1 MAKTKKEIKVK
12 EPVRIREKVL
22 DGGTISL
29 YLDMYHKGNR
39 KKEGLK
45 LYIIPETT
53 PAAKLQNKNTR
64 KLAEQI
70 KAQRILDIQ
79 KDGLVDWEKLKKSR
93 TTLLSWLED
102 FVTCDEKLSPSS
114 VRPKRNAKD
123 RVKEYLASIGKPDLL
138 LSEVDKEFS
147 RGFVAFLRTCKI
159 YKGKKTMSDTTARL
173 LMYRII
179 EAMNKAVVEG
189 LIPSNP
195 FKALDSKEKPKIRT
209 ARREFLTV
217 EELKVL
223 IKTPCRYDIVKKAFL
238 FSCFTGLRYSD
249 MKSLRWSEIHTTA
262 DGKARYI
269 EHRQVKTKKTV
280 TIPLSDEALRWMP
293 EQQEGIDQVF
303 YELKISP
310 GTVEDVLKEWMKDCK
325 IDKHITYHCSRHT
338 AATTLLTL
346 GANLYVVSKLLGH
359 SSIQMT
365 EVYAKIVD
373 QKKVE
378 TMNLVNNLFTKPSA
392 KTEEKTEAQTANSI

>member
-1 MAKTKKEIKVK
+1 MKEMAKRKKEIKVK

-22 DGGTISL
+22 GDGTISL

-64 KLAEQI
+64 RLAEQI

-79 KDGLVDWEKLKKSR
+79 KDGLVDWEKLKKFR
-93 TTLLSWLED
+93 TTLVSWLED
-102 FVTCDEKLSPSS
+102 FVTCEAQLSPSGVVS
-114 VRPKRNAKD
+114 KRNAKV
-123 RVKEYLASIGKPDLL
+123 RVEEYLASIGKPDLR
-138 LSEVDKEFS
+138 LSEVDREFC
-147 RGFVAFLRTCKI
+147 RGFVAFLRTCKSHR
-159 YKGKKTMSDTTARL
+159 GKETISETTARL
-173 LMYRII
+173 LMYRIAA
-179 EAMNKAVVEG
+179 AMDKAVVEG
-189 LIPSNP
+189 LIPNNP
-195 FKALDSKEKPKIRT
+195 FRVLEAKEKPKIR
-209 ARREFLTV
+209 ASRREFLTV

-223 IKTPCRYDIVKKAFL
+223 INTPCRCDIVKRAFL

-249 MKSLRWSEIHTTA
+249 MKSLLWSEIHTTA
-262 DGKARYI
+262 DGKTLYI

-293 EQQEGIDQVF
+293 KQVDGIDQVF
-303 YELKISP
+303 HELKIST

-346 GANLYVVSKLLGH
+346 GANLYVVSKLMGH
-359 SSIQMT
+359 SCIQMT

-378 TMNLVNNLFTKPSA
+378 TINLVNNLFTNPAASP
-392 KTEEKTEAQTANSI
+392 ESQTANAF

>member
-1 MAKTKKEIKVK
+1 MAKRKKEIKVK

-22 DGGTISL
+22 GDGTISL

-64 KLAEQI
+64 KLAEQV

-93 TTLLSWLED
+93 TTLVSWLED
-102 FVTCDEKLSPSS
+102 FVTCEEQLSPSGVIS
-114 VRPKRNAKD
+114 KRNAKV
-123 RVKEYLASIGKPDLL
+123 RVEEYLASIGKPDLL
-138 LSEVDKEFS
+138 LSDVDREFC
-147 RGFVAFLRTCKI
+147 RGFVAFLRTCKSHRG
-159 YKGKKTMSDTTARL
+159 KGTISDTTARL
-173 LMYRII
+173 LMSRVAA
-179 EAMNKAVVEG
+179 AMNKAVVEG

-195 FKALDSKEKPKIRT
+195 FRALEAKEKPKF
-209 ARREFLTV
+209 AASRREFLTV

-223 IKTPCRYDIVKKAFL
+223 INTPCRCDIVKRAFL

-249 MKSLRWSEIHTTA
+249 MKSLLWSEVHTAA
-262 DGKARYI
+262 DGKTQYV

-280 TIPLSDEALRWMP
+280 TIPLSEEALRWMP
-293 EQQEGIDQVF
+293 PQEEGKDKVF
-303 YELKISP
+303 HGLKVSTS
-310 GTVEDVLKEWMKDCK
+310 TVEAVLKEWMKDCK

-346 GANLYVVSKLLGH
+346 GANLYVVSKLMGH

-378 TMNLVNNLFTKPSA
+378 TMNLVNNLFNNPAANPEVKTA
-392 KTEEKTEAQTANSI
+392 KAI

>member
-1 MAKTKKEIKVK
+1 MAKRKKEIKVK

-79 KDGLVDWEKLKKSR
+79 KDGLVDWEKLKRSR

-102 FVTCDEKLSPSS
+102 FVTCDEKLSPSG

-138 LSEVDKEFS
+138 LSEVDKEFC
-147 RGFVAFLRTCKI
+147 RGFVSFLRTCKI

-217 EELKVL
+217 EELKIL

-378 TMNLVNNLFTKPSA
+378 TMNLVNNLFNNPA
-392 KTEEKTEAQTANSI
+392 ANSKPQNANAI

>member
-1 MAKTKKEIKVK
+1 MKEMAKRKKEIKVK

-22 DGGTISL
+22 GDGTISL

-64 KLAEQI
+64 RLAEQI

-79 KDGLVDWEKLKKSR
+79 KDGLVDWEKLKKFR
-93 TTLLSWLED
+93 TTLVSWLED
-102 FVTCDEKLSPSS
+102 FVTCEAQLSPSGVVS
-114 VRPKRNAKD
+114 KRNAKV
-123 RVKEYLASIGKPDLL
+123 RVEEYLASIGKPDLR
-138 LSEVDKEFS
+138 LSEVDREFC
-147 RGFVAFLRTCKI
+147 RGFVAFLRTCKSHR
-159 YKGKKTMSDTTARL
+159 GKETISETTARL
-173 LMYRII
+173 LMYRIAA
-179 EAMNKAVVEG
+179 AMDKAVVEG
-189 LIPSNP
+189 LIPNNP
-195 FKALDSKEKPKIRT
+195 FRVLEAKEKPKIR
-209 ARREFLTV
+209 ASRREFLTV

-223 IKTPCRYDIVKKAFL
+223 INTPCRCDIVKRAFL

-249 MKSLRWSEIHTTA
+249 MKSLLWSEIHTTA
-262 DGKARYI
+262 DGKTLYI

-293 EQQEGIDQVF
+293 KQVDGIDQVF
-303 YELKISP
+303 HELKIST

-346 GANLYVVSKLLGH
+346 GANLYVVSKLMGH
-359 SSIQMT
+359 SCIQMT

-378 TMNLVNNLFTKPSA
+378 TMNLVNNLFTNPAASP
-392 KTEEKTEAQTANSI
+392 ESQTANAF

>member
-1 MAKTKKEIKVK
+1 MAKRKKEIKVK

-79 KDGLVDWEKLKKSR
+79 KDGLVDWEKLKRSR

-102 FVTCDEKLSPSS
+102 FVTCDEKLSPSG

-138 LSEVDKEFS
+138 LSEVDKEFC
-147 RGFVAFLRTCKI
+147 RGFVSFLRTCKI

-217 EELKVL
+217 EELKIL
-223 IKTPCRYDIVKKAFL
+223 IETPCRYDIVKKAFL

-378 TMNLVNNLFTKPSA
+378 TMNLVNNLFNNPA
-392 KTEEKTEAQTANSI
+392 ANSKPQNANAI

>member
-1 MAKTKKEIKVK
+1 MAKKKKEIKVK

-22 DGGTISL
+22 EDGTISL

-64 KLAEQI
+64 RLAEQI

-79 KDGLVDWEKLKKSR
+79 KDGLVDWDKLKKSR
-93 TTLLSWLED
+93 ITLVSWLED
-102 FVTCDEKLSPSS
+102 FVTCEAQLSPSGVIS
-114 VRPKRNAKD
+114 KRNAKV
-123 RVKEYLASIGKPDLL
+123 RVEEYLASIGKPDKR
-138 LSEVDKEFS
+138 LSDVDKEFC
-147 RGFVAFLRTCKI
+147 RGFVAFLRTCKSHR
-159 YKGKKTMSDTTARL
+159 GKETISDTTARL
-173 LMYRII
+173 LMSRVAA
-179 EAMNKAVVEG
+179 AMNKAVVEG

-195 FKALDSKEKPKIRT
+195 FKALESKEKPKIT
-209 ARREFLTV
+209 ASRREFLTV
-217 EELKVL
+217 GELKVL
-223 IKTPCRYDIVKKAFL
+223 INTPCRCDMVKKAFL

-249 MKSLRWSEIHTTA
+249 MRSLLWSEVHTAA
-262 DGKARYI
+262 DGKTRYI

-280 TIPLSDEALRWMP
+280 TIPLSEESLRWMP
-293 EQQEGIDQVF
+293 KQVDGIDRVF
-303 YELKISP
+303 HELKVSTS
-310 GTVEDVLKEWMKDCK
+310 TVEVILKEWMKDCK

-346 GANLYVVSKLLGH
+346 GANLYVVSKLMGH

-378 TMNLVNNLFTKPSA
+378 TMNLVNNLFTNPAASP
-392 KTEEKTEAQTANSI
+392 ESQTANAF

>member
-1 MAKTKKEIKVK
+1 MAKRKKEIKVK

-22 DGGTISL
+22 GGGTISL

-64 KLAEQI
+64 RLAEQI

-93 TTLLSWLED
+93 TKLVSWLED
-102 FVTCDEKLSPSS
+102 FVTCEAQLSPSGVVS
-114 VRPKRNAKD
+114 KRNAKV
-123 RVKEYLASIGKPDLL
+123 RVEEYLASIGKPDLR
-138 LSEVDKEFS
+138 LSEVDREFC
-147 RGFVAFLRTCKI
+147 RGFVTFLRTCKSHR
-159 YKGKKTMSDTTARL
+159 GKETISETTARL
-173 LMYRII
+173 LMYRIAA
-179 EAMNKAVVEG
+179 AMDKAVVEG
-189 LIPSNP
+189 LIPNNP
-195 FKALDSKEKPKIRT
+195 FRALEAKEKPKIR
-209 ARREFLTV
+209 ASRREFLTV

-223 IKTPCRYDIVKKAFL
+223 IKTPCRCDIVKRAFL

-249 MKSLRWSEIHTTA
+249 MKSLLWSEVHTAA
-262 DGKARYI
+262 DGKTLYI

-293 EQQEGIDQVF
+293 KQVDGIDQVF
-303 YELKISP
+303 HELKIST
-310 GTVEDVLKEWMKDCK
+310 GTVEDVLKDWIKECK

-346 GANLYVVSKLLGH
+346 GANLYVVSKLMGH

-378 TMNLVNNLFTKPSA
+378 TMNLVNNLFAQPA
-392 KTEEKTEAQTANSI
+392 IQTANAL

>member
-22 DGGTISL
+22 GDGTVSL
-29 YLDMYHKGNR
+29 YLDMYYRGNR

-45 LYIIPETT
+45 LYIIPGNT
-53 PAAKLQNKNTR
+53 PEIKQQNSNAR

-79 KDGLVDWEKLKKSR
+79 KDGLVNWEKLKKSR
-93 TTLLSWLED
+93 RTLTSWLDE
-102 FVTCDEKLSPSS
+102 FVTCEGHLSATS
-114 VRPKRNAKD
+114 VRSKRNAKA
-123 RVKEYLASIGKPDLL
+123 RVDEYLESIGKPDLL
-138 LSEVDKEFS
+138 LANVDREFC
-147 RGFVAFLRTCKI
+147 RGFIAFLKKCTFN
-159 YKGKKTMSDTTARL
+159 KGTKTLSNTTARL
-173 LMYRII
+173 MVNRITA
-179 EAMNKAVVEG
+179 AMNKAVVEG

-195 FKALDSKEKPKIRT
+195 FKTLEAKEKPKKDC
-209 ARREFLTV
+209 AMREFLTI

-249 MKSLRWSEIHTTA
+249 MKSLLWSEIHTAA
-262 DGKARYI
+262 DGKTLYI
-269 EHRQVKTKKTV
+269 EHNQVKTKNPV

-293 EQQEGIDQVF
+293 ERKEGIDLIF
-303 YELKISP
+303 HELKITST
-310 GTVEDVLKEWMKDCK
+310 TVEIVLQNWMKDCQ

-359 SSIQMT
+359 SSIKMT

-378 TMNLVNNLFTKPSA
+378 TMNLVNNLFDGPAFK
-392 KTEEKTEAQTANSI
+392 TANAI

>member
-1 MAKTKKEIKVK
+1 MAKKKKEIKVK

-22 DGGTISL
+22 GDGTISL

-64 KLAEQI
+64 RLAEQI

-93 TTLLSWLED
+93 ITLVSWLED
-102 FVTCDEKLSPSS
+102 FVTCEAQLSPSGVIS
-114 VRPKRNAKD
+114 KRNAKV
-123 RVKEYLASIGKPDLL
+123 RVEEYLASIGKPDLRL
-138 LSEVDKEFS
+138 ADVDREFC
-147 RGFVAFLRTCKI
+147 RGFVAFLRTCKSHR
-159 YKGKKTMSDTTARL
+159 GKETISDTTARL
-173 LMYRII
+173 LMYRIAA
-179 EAMNKAVVEG
+179 AMDKAVIEG
-189 LIPSNP
+189 LIPNNP
-195 FKALDSKEKPKIRT
+195 FRALEAKEKPKIKN

-217 EELKVL
+217 EELKTL
-223 IKTPCRYDIVKKAFL
+223 ISTPCRYDIVKKAFL

-249 MKSLRWSEIHTTA
+249 MKSLLWSEVHTAA
-262 DGKARYI
+262 DGKTLYI

-293 EQQEGIDQVF
+293 KQQEGVDQVF
-303 YELKISP
+303 HELKIST

-346 GANLYVVSKLLGH
+346 GANLYVVSKLMGH

-378 TMNLVNNLFTKPSA
+378 TMNLVNNLFTKPAS
-392 KTEEKTEAQTANSI
+392 KTANAI

>member
-1 MAKTKKEIKVK
+1 MAKRKKEIKVK

-22 DGGTISL
+22 GDGTISL

-53 PAAKLQNKNTR
+53 PAAKQQNKNTR
-64 KLAEQI
+64 RLAEQI

-93 TTLLSWLED
+93 TTLVSWLED
-102 FVTCDEKLSPSS
+102 FVTCEAQLSPSGVVS
-114 VRPKRNAKD
+114 KRNAKV
-123 RVKEYLASIGKPDLL
+123 RVEEYLASIGKPDKR
-138 LSEVDKEFS
+138 LSDVDKEFC
-147 RGFVAFLRTCKI
+147 RGFVAFLRTCKSHR
-159 YKGKKTMSDTTARL
+159 GKETISDTTARL
-173 LMYRII
+173 LMSRVAA
-179 EAMNKAVVEG
+179 AMNKAVVEG

-195 FKALDSKEKPKIRT
+195 FKALESKEKPKIT
-209 ARREFLTV
+209 ASRREFLTV

-223 IKTPCRYDIVKKAFL
+223 INTPCRCDMVKKAFL

-249 MKSLRWSEIHTTA
+249 MKSLLWSEIHTAA
-262 DGKARYI
+262 DGKTQYI

-280 TIPLSDEALRWMP
+280 TIPLSEEALRWMP
-293 EQQEGIDQVF
+293 RQEDGIDKVF
-303 YELKISP
+303 HELKISTS
-310 GTVEDVLKEWMKDCK
+310 TVEAVLKEWMKDCK

-346 GANLYVVSKLLGH
+346 GANLYVVSKLMGH

-378 TMNLVNNLFTKPSA
+378 TMNLVNSLFATPAA
-392 KTEEKTEAQTANSI
+392 KTETQTAKAI

>member
-1 MAKTKKEIKVK
+1 VK

-22 DGGTISL
+22 GDGTISL

-45 LYIIPETT
+45 LYIIPETS

-64 KLAEQI
+64 RLAEQV

-93 TTLLSWLED
+93 ITLVSWLED
-102 FVTCDEKLSPSS
+102 FVTCEAQLSPSGVVS
-114 VRPKRNAKD
+114 KRNAKV
-123 RVKEYLASIGKPDLL
+123 RVEEYLASIGKPDLRL
-138 LSEVDKEFS
+138 ADVDREFC
-147 RGFVAFLRTCKI
+147 RGFVAFLRTCKSHR
-159 YKGKKTMSDTTARL
+159 GKETISDTTARL
-173 LMYRII
+173 LMARVAA
-179 EAMNKAVVEG
+179 AMNKAVVEG

-195 FKALDSKEKPKIRT
+195 FKALEAKEKPKIR
-209 ARREFLTV
+209 ASRREFLTV
-217 EELKVL
+217 DELKVL
-223 IKTPCRYDIVKKAFL
+223 INTPCRCDIVKKAFL

-249 MKSLRWSEIHTTA
+249 MRSLLWSEVHTAA
-262 DGKARYI
+262 DGETRYI

-280 TIPLSDEALRWMP
+280 TIPLSEEALRWMP
-293 EQQEGIDQVF
+293 QQVDGIDRVF
-303 YELKISP
+303 HELKVSTS
-310 GTVEDVLKEWMKDCK
+310 TVEVVLKEWMKDCK

-346 GANLYVVSKLLGH
+346 GANLYVVSKLMGH

-378 TMNLVNNLFTKPSA
+378 TMNLVNDLFSKPVS
-392 KTEEKTEAQTANSI
+392 KTANAI

>member
-1 MAKTKKEIKVK
+1 MAKRKKEIKVK

-22 DGGTISL
+22 GDGTISL

-64 KLAEQI
+64 RLAEQI

-93 TTLLSWLED
+93 TTLVSWLED
-102 FVTCDEKLSPSS
+102 FVTCEAQLSPSGVVS
-114 VRPKRNAKD
+114 KRNAKV
-123 RVKEYLASIGKPDLL
+123 RVEEYLASIGKPDLR
-138 LSEVDKEFS
+138 LSEVDREFC
-147 RGFVAFLRTCKI
+147 RGFVAFLRTCKSHR
-159 YKGKKTMSDTTARL
+159 GKETISETTARL
-173 LMYRII
+173 LMYRIAA
-179 EAMNKAVVEG
+179 AMDKAVVEG
-189 LIPSNP
+189 LIPNNP
-195 FKALDSKEKPKIRT
+195 FRVLEAKEKPKIR
-209 ARREFLTV
+209 ASRREFLTV

-223 IKTPCRYDIVKKAFL
+223 INTPCRCDIVKRAFL

-249 MKSLRWSEIHTTA
+249 MKSLLWSEIHTTA
-262 DGKARYI
+262 DGKTLYI

-293 EQQEGIDQVF
+293 KQVDGIDQVF
-303 YELKISP
+303 HELKIST

-346 GANLYVVSKLLGH
+346 GANLYVVSKLMGH
-359 SSIQMT
+359 SCIQMT

-378 TMNLVNNLFTKPSA
+378 TMNLVNNLFAQPA
-392 KTEEKTEAQTANSI
+392 IQTANAL

>member
-1 MAKTKKEIKVK
+1 MAKKKKEIKVK

-22 DGGTISL
+22 EDGTISL

-64 KLAEQI
+64 RLAEQV

-93 TTLLSWLED
+93 ITLVSWLED
-102 FVTCDEKLSPSS
+102 FVTCEAQLSPSGVIS
-114 VRPKRNAKD
+114 KRNAKV
-123 RVKEYLASIGKPDLL
+123 RVEEYLASIGKPDLR
-138 LSEVDKEFS
+138 LSEVDREFC
-147 RGFVAFLRTCKI
+147 RGFVAFLRTCKSHR
-159 YKGKKTMSDTTARL
+159 GKETISETTARL
-173 LMYRII
+173 LMSRVAA
-179 EAMNKAVVEG
+179 AMNKAVVEG

-195 FKALDSKEKPKIRT
+195 FKALESKEKPKIT
-209 ARREFLTV
+209 ASRREFLTV

-223 IKTPCRYDIVKKAFL
+223 INTPCCCDIVKKAFL

-249 MKSLRWSEIHTTA
+249 MKSLLWSEVHTAA
-262 DGKARYI
+262 DGKTLYI

-280 TIPLSDEALRWMP
+280 TIPLSEEALRWMP
-293 EQQEGIDQVF
+293 RQKEGVDQVF
-303 YELKISP
+303 HELTVSTK
-310 GTVEDVLKEWMKDCK
+310 TVEDVLKDWMKDCR

-346 GANLYVVSKLLGH
+346 GANLYVVSKLMGH

-378 TMNLVNNLFTKPSA
+378 TMNLVNNLFSNHAVK
-392 KTEEKTEAQTANSI
+392 TANAI

>member
-1 MAKTKKEIKVK
+1 MAKRKKEIKVK

-79 KDGLVDWEKLKKSR
+79 KDGLVDWEKLKRSR

-102 FVTCDEKLSPSS
+102 FVTCDEKLSPSG

-138 LSEVDKEFS
+138 LSEVDKEFC
-147 RGFVAFLRTCKI
+147 RGFVSFLRTCKI

-195 FKALDSKEKPKIRT
+195 FKSLDSKEKPKIRT

-217 EELKVL
+217 EELKIL

-249 MKSLRWSEIHTTA
+249 MKSLKWSEIHTTA

-293 EQQEGIDQVF
+293 EQMEGIDQVF
-303 YELKISP
+303 HELKISP

-325 IDKHITYHCSRHT
+325 VDKHITYHCSRHT

-378 TMNLVNNLFTKPSA
+378 TMNLVNNLFNNPA
-392 KTEEKTEAQTANSI
+392 ANSKPQNANAI

>member
-1 MAKTKKEIKVK
+1 MAKKKKEIKVK

-22 DGGTISL
+22 GDGTISL

-64 KLAEQI
+64 RLAEQI

-79 KDGLVDWEKLKKSR
+79 KDGLVDWDKLKKSR
-93 TTLLSWLED
+93 ITLVSWLED
-102 FVTCDEKLSPSS
+102 FVTCEAQLSPSGVIS
-114 VRPKRNAKD
+114 KRNAKV
-123 RVKEYLASIGKPDLL
+123 RVEEYLASIGKPDKR
-138 LSEVDKEFS
+138 LSDVDREFC
-147 RGFVAFLRTCKI
+147 RGFVAFLRTCKSHR
-159 YKGKKTMSDTTARL
+159 GKETISDTTARL
-173 LMYRII
+173 LMYRIAA
-179 EAMNKAVVEG
+179 AMDKAVIEG
-189 LIPSNP
+189 LIPNNP
-195 FKALDSKEKPKIRT
+195 FRALEAKEKPKIKN

-217 EELKVL
+217 EELKTL
-223 IKTPCRYDIVKKAFL
+223 ISTPCRYDIVKKAFL

-249 MKSLRWSEIHTTA
+249 MKSLLWSEVHTAA
-262 DGKARYI
+262 DGKTLYI

-293 EQQEGIDQVF
+293 KQQEGVDQVF
-303 YELKISP
+303 HELKIST

-346 GANLYVVSKLLGH
+346 GANLYVVSKLMGH

-378 TMNLVNNLFTKPSA
+378 TMNLVNNLFAKPAS
-392 KTEEKTEAQTANSI
+392 KTANAI

>member
-45 LYIIPETT
+45 LYIIPETS

-102 FVTCDEKLSPSS
+102 FVTCDEKLSPSG

-123 RVKEYLASIGKPDLL
+123 RVKEYLTSIGKQDLL
-138 LSEVDKEFS
+138 LSEVDKEFC

-173 LMYRII
+173 LMCRVA

-195 FKALDSKEKPKIRT
+195 FKSLDAKEKPKMKNG
-209 ARREFLTV
+209 RREFLTV

-249 MKSLRWSEIHTTA
+249 MKSLKWSEIHTTA

-293 EQQEGIDQVF
+293 EQMEGIDQVF
-303 YELKISP
+303 HELKASVN
-310 GTVEDVLKEWMKDCK
+310 TVEAVLKEWTKDCK

-378 TMNLVNNLFTKPSA
+378 TMNLVNNLFTNSSA
-392 KTEEKTEAQTANSI
+392 RTESQTANAI

>member
-1 MAKTKKEIKVK
+1 MAKRKKEIKVK

-22 DGGTISL
+22 GDGTISL

-64 KLAEQI
+64 RLAEQI

-93 TTLLSWLED
+93 TTLVSWLED
-102 FVTCDEKLSPSS
+102 FVTCEAQLSPSGVIS
-114 VRPKRNAKD
+114 KRNAKV
-123 RVKEYLASIGKPDLL
+123 RVEEYLASIGKPDLR
-138 LSEVDKEFS
+138 LSEVDREFC
-147 RGFVAFLRTCKI
+147 RGFVAFLRTCKSHR
-159 YKGKKTMSDTTARL
+159 GKETISETTARL
-173 LMYRII
+173 LMYRIAA
-179 EAMNKAVVEG
+179 AMDKAVIEG
-189 LIPSNP
+189 LIPNNP
-195 FKALDSKEKPKIRT
+195 FRALEAKEKPKIRA

-223 IKTPCRYDIVKKAFL
+223 INTPCRFDIVKRAFL

-249 MKSLRWSEIHTTA
+249 MKSLLWSEVHTAA
-262 DGKARYI
+262 DGKTLYI

-293 EQQEGIDQVF
+293 KQVDGIDRVF
-303 YELKISP
+303 HELKIST

-346 GANLYVVSKLLGH
+346 GANLYVVSKLMGH
-359 SSIQMT
+359 SCIQMT

-378 TMNLVNNLFTKPSA
+378 TMNLVNNLFTNPAASP
-392 KTEEKTEAQTANSI
+392 ESQTANAF

>member
-1 MAKTKKEIKVK
+1 MAKREKEIKVK

-22 DGGTISL
+22 GDGTISL

-64 KLAEQI
+64 RLAEQI

-79 KDGLVDWEKLKKSR
+79 KDGLVDWEKLKKFR
-93 TTLLSWLED
+93 TTLVSWLED
-102 FVTCDEKLSPSS
+102 FVTCEAQLSPSGVVS
-114 VRPKRNAKD
+114 KRNAKV
-123 RVKEYLASIGKPDLL
+123 RVEEYLASIGKPDLR
-138 LSEVDKEFS
+138 LSEVDREFC
-147 RGFVAFLRTCKI
+147 RGFVAFLRTCKSHR
-159 YKGKKTMSDTTARL
+159 GKETISETTARL
-173 LMYRII
+173 LMYRIAA
-179 EAMNKAVVEG
+179 AMDKAVVEG
-189 LIPSNP
+189 LIPNNP
-195 FKALDSKEKPKIRT
+195 FRVLEAKEKPKIR
-209 ARREFLTV
+209 ASRREFLTV

-223 IKTPCRYDIVKKAFL
+223 INTPCRCDIVKRAFL

-249 MKSLRWSEIHTTA
+249 MKSLLWSEIHTTA
-262 DGKARYI
+262 DGKTLYI

-293 EQQEGIDQVF
+293 KQVDGIDQVF
-303 YELKISP
+303 HELKIST

-346 GANLYVVSKLLGH
+346 GANLYVVSKLMGH
-359 SSIQMT
+359 SCIQMT

-378 TMNLVNNLFTKPSA
+378 TMNLVNNLFTNPAASP
-392 KTEEKTEAQTANSI
+392 ESQTANAF

>member
-1 MAKTKKEIKVK
+1 MAKKKKEIKVK

-22 DGGTISL
+22 EDGTISL

-64 KLAEQI
+64 RLAEQI

-93 TTLLSWLED
+93 IMLVSWLED
-102 FVTCDEKLSPSS
+102 FVTCEAQLSPSGVIS
-114 VRPKRNAKD
+114 KRNAKV
-123 RVKEYLASIGKPDLL
+123 RVEEYLASIGKPDLRL
-138 LSEVDKEFS
+138 ADVDREFC
-147 RGFVAFLRTCKI
+147 RGFVAFLRTCKSHR
-159 YKGKKTMSDTTARL
+159 GKETISDTTARL
-173 LMYRII
+173 LMYRIAA
-179 EAMNKAVVEG
+179 AMDKAVIEG
-189 LIPSNP
+189 LIPNNP
-195 FKALDSKEKPKIRT
+195 FRALEAKEKPKIKN

-217 EELKVL
+217 EELKTL
-223 IKTPCRYDIVKKAFL
+223 ISTPCRYDIVKKAFL

-249 MKSLRWSEIHTTA
+249 MKSLLWSEVHTAA
-262 DGKARYI
+262 DGKTLYI

-293 EQQEGIDQVF
+293 KQQEGVDQVF
-303 YELKISP
+303 HELKISTS
-310 GTVEDVLKEWMKDCK
+310 TVEVILKEWMKDCK

-346 GANLYVVSKLLGH
+346 GANLYVVSKLMGH

-378 TMNLVNNLFTKPSA
+378 TMNLVNNLFAKPAS
-392 KTEEKTEAQTANSI
+392 KTANAI

>member
-1 MAKTKKEIKVK
+1 MAKKKKEIKVK

-22 DGGTISL
+22 EGGTISL
-29 YLDMYHKGNR
+29 YLDMYYKGNR

-53 PAAKLQNKNTR
+53 PTARLQNKNTR

-79 KDGLVDWEKLKKSR
+79 KDGLVDWEKLKRSR
-93 TTLLSWLED
+93 TTLLSWLDD
-102 FVTCDEKLSPSS
+102 FVTCEEHLSPSS
-114 VRPKRNAKD
+114 ARSKRNAKA
-123 RVKEYLASIGKPDLL
+123 RVEEYLASIGKSDLL
-138 LSEVDKEFS
+138 LSEVDRDFC

-159 YKGKKTMSDTTARL
+159 HKGKKTMSNTTARL
-173 LMYRII
+173 LMSRIAA
-179 EAMNKAVVEG
+179 AMNKAVVEG

-195 FKALDSKEKPKIRT
+195 FKALESKEKPKI
-209 ARREFLTV
+209 AASRREFLTV
-217 EELKVL
+217 EELKIL
-223 IKTPCRYDIVKKAFL
+223 INTPCRCDTVKRAFL

-249 MKSLRWSEIHTTA
+249 MKSLLWSEIYTAA
-262 DGKARYI
+262 DGKTRYI
-269 EHRQVKTKKTV
+269 EHKQVKTKKTV

-293 EQQEGIDQVF
+293 RQEDDIDKVF
-303 YELKISP
+303 HGLKVSTS
-310 GTVEDVLKEWMKDCK
+310 TVEAVLKEWMKDCK

-346 GANLYVVSKLLGH
+346 GANLYVVSKLMGH

-378 TMNLVNNLFTKPSA
+378 TMNLVNNLFSMPEIK
-392 KTEEKTEAQTANSI
+392 TANAI

>member
-1 MAKTKKEIKVK
+1 MAKRKKEIKVK

-70 KAQRILDIQ
+70 KAQRILDSQ
-79 KDGLVDWEKLKKSR
+79 KDGLVDWEKLKRSR

-102 FVTCDEKLSPSS
+102 FVTCDEKLSPSG

-138 LSEVDKEFS
+138 LSEVDKEFC
-147 RGFVAFLRTCKI
+147 RGFVSFLRTCKI

-217 EELKVL
+217 EELKIL

-293 EQQEGIDQVF
+293 EQMEGIDQVF
-303 YELKISP
+303 HELKISP

-378 TMNLVNNLFTKPSA
+378 TMNLVNNLFNNPA
-392 KTEEKTEAQTANSI
+392 ANSKPQNANAI

>member
-1 MAKTKKEIKVK
+1 MAKRKKEIKVK

-22 DGGTISL
+22 GDGTISL

-64 KLAEQI
+64 RLAEQI

-79 KDGLVDWEKLKKSR
+79 KDGLVDWEKLKKFR
-93 TTLLSWLED
+93 TTLVSWLED
-102 FVTCDEKLSPSS
+102 FVTCEAQLSPSGVVS
-114 VRPKRNAKD
+114 KRNAKV
-123 RVKEYLASIGKPDLL
+123 RVEEYLASIGKPDLR
-138 LSEVDKEFS
+138 LSEVDREFC
-147 RGFVAFLRTCKI
+147 RGFVAFLRTCKSHR
-159 YKGKKTMSDTTARL
+159 GKETISETTARL
-173 LMYRII
+173 LMYRIAA
-179 EAMNKAVVEG
+179 AMDKAVVEG
-189 LIPSNP
+189 LIPNNP
-195 FKALDSKEKPKIRT
+195 FRVLEAKEKPKIR
-209 ARREFLTV
+209 ASRREFLTV

-223 IKTPCRYDIVKKAFL
+223 INTPCRCDIVKRAFL

-249 MKSLRWSEIHTTA
+249 MKSLLWSEIHTTA
-262 DGKARYI
+262 DGKTLYI

-293 EQQEGIDQVF
+293 KQVDGIDQVF
-303 YELKISP
+303 HELKIST

-346 GANLYVVSKLLGH
+346 GANLYVVSKLMGH

-378 TMNLVNNLFTKPSA
+378 TMNLVNNLFTHPAASP
-392 KTEEKTEAQTANSI
+392 ESQTANAI

>member
-1 MAKTKKEIKVK
+1 MAKKKKEIKVK

-22 DGGTISL
+22 GDGTISL

-64 KLAEQI
+64 RLAEQI

-79 KDGLVDWEKLKKSR
+79 KDGLVDWDKLKKSR
-93 TTLLSWLED
+93 ITLVSWLED
-102 FVTCDEKLSPSS
+102 FVTCEAQLSPSGVIS
-114 VRPKRNAKD
+114 KRNAKV
-123 RVKEYLASIGKPDLL
+123 RVEEYLASIGKPDKR
-138 LSEVDKEFS
+138 LSDVDREFC
-147 RGFVAFLRTCKI
+147 RGFVAFLRTCKSHR
-159 YKGKKTMSDTTARL
+159 GKETISDTTARL
-173 LMYRII
+173 LMSRIAA
-179 EAMNKAVVEG
+179 AMNKAVVEG

-195 FKALDSKEKPKIRT
+195 FRALEAKEKPKI
-209 ARREFLTV
+209 AASRREFLTV

-223 IKTPCRYDIVKKAFL
+223 INTPCRCDIVKRAFL

-249 MKSLRWSEIHTTA
+249 MKSLLWSEVHTAA
-262 DGKARYI
+262 DGKTLYI

-293 EQQEGIDQVF
+293 KQQEGVDQVF
-303 YELKISP
+303 HELKIST

-346 GANLYVVSKLLGH
+346 GANLYVVSKLMGH

-378 TMNLVNNLFTKPSA
+378 TMNLVNNLFAKPAS
-392 KTEEKTEAQTANSI
+392 KTANAI

>member
-12 EPVRIREKVL
+12 DPVRIREKVL

-29 YLDMYHKGNR
+29 YLDMYYKGNR

-45 LYIIPETT
+45 LYIIPETS

-102 FVTCDEKLSPSS
+102 FVTCEEKLSPSG

-123 RVKEYLASIGKPDLL
+123 RVKEYLASIGKPDML
-138 LSEVDKEFS
+138 LSEVDKDFC

-173 LMYRII
+173 LMCRVA

-195 FKALDSKEKPKIRT
+195 FKALDAKEKPKMKNG
-209 ARREFLTV
+209 RREFLTV
-217 EELKVL
+217 EELKIL

-249 MKSLRWSEIHTTA
+249 MKSLKWSEIHATA

-293 EQQEGIDQVF
+293 EQMEGIDQVF
-303 YELKISP
+303 HELKISP
-310 GTVEDVLKEWMKDCK
+310 GTVEDVLKEWMKECK

-378 TMNLVNNLFTKPSA
+378 TMNLVNNLFTNSSA
-392 KTEEKTEAQTANSI
+392 KTEEKTANAI

>member
-29 YLDMYHKGNR
+29 YLDMYYKGNR

-45 LYIIPETT
+45 LYIIPETS

-79 KDGLVDWEKLKKSR
+79 KDGLVDWEKLKRSR

-102 FVTCDEKLSPSS
+102 FVTCDKKLSPSG

-123 RVKEYLASIGKPDLL
+123 RVKEYLTSIGKPDLL
-138 LSEVDKEFS
+138 LSEVDKDFC

-179 EAMNKAVVEG
+179 EAMNKAVIEG

-195 FKALDSKEKPKIRT
+195 FKSLDSKEKPKIRT

-223 IKTPCRYDIVKKAFL
+223 INTPCRYDIVKKAFL

-280 TIPLSDEALRWMP
+280 TIPLSEEALRWMP

-303 YELKISP
+303 HELKISP

-378 TMNLVNNLFTKPSA
+378 TMNLVNNLFTNPA
-392 KTEEKTEAQTANSI
+392 TPPAAQTVNAI

>member
-1 MAKTKKEIKVK
+1 MAKRKKEIKVK

-22 DGGTISL
+22 GDGTISL

-53 PAAKLQNKNTR
+53 PAAKQQNKNTR
-64 KLAEQI
+64 RLAEQI

-93 TTLLSWLED
+93 TTLVSWLED
-102 FVTCDEKLSPSS
+102 FVTCEAQLSPSGVVS
-114 VRPKRNAKD
+114 KRNAKV
-123 RVKEYLASIGKPDLL
+123 RVEEYLASIGKPDLR
-138 LSEVDKEFS
+138 LSEVDREFC
-147 RGFVAFLRTCKI
+147 RGFVAFLRTCKSHR
-159 YKGKKTMSDTTARL
+159 GKETISDTTARL
-173 LMYRII
+173 LMYRIAA
-179 EAMNKAVVEG
+179 AMDKAVVEG
-189 LIPSNP
+189 LIPNNP
-195 FKALDSKEKPKIRT
+195 FRTLDAKEKPKIR
-209 ARREFLTV
+209 ASRREFLTV

-223 IKTPCRYDIVKKAFL
+223 INTPCRFDIVKRAFL

-249 MKSLRWSEIHTTA
+249 MKSLLWSEVHTAA
-262 DGKARYI
+262 DGKTLYI

-280 TIPLSDEALRWMP
+280 TIPLSEEALRWMP
-293 EQQEGIDQVF
+293 KQVDGIDLVF
-303 YELKISP
+303 HELKIST

-378 TMNLVNNLFTKPSA
+378 TMNLVNRLFTNPAASS
-392 KTEEKTEAQTANSI
+392 ESQTANAI

>member
-1 MAKTKKEIKVK
+1 MAKRKKEIKVK

-22 DGGTISL
+22 GDGTISL

-53 PAAKLQNKNTR
+53 PAAKQQNKNTR
-64 KLAEQI
+64 RLAEQI

-79 KDGLVDWEKLKKSR
+79 KDGLVDWEKLKRSR
-93 TTLLSWLED
+93 TTLIAWLED
-102 FVTCDEKLSPSS
+102 FVTCEAQLSPSGVVS
-114 VRPKRNAKD
+114 KRNAKV
-123 RVKEYLASIGKPDLL
+123 RVEEYLASIGKQDLR
-138 LSEVDKEFS
+138 LSDVDREFC
-147 RGFVAFLRTCKI
+147 RGFVAFLRTCQSHR
-159 YKGKKTMSDTTARL
+159 GKETISDTTARL
-173 LMYRII
+173 LMYRIAA
-179 EAMNKAVVEG
+179 AMDKAVIEG
-189 LIPSNP
+189 LIPNNP
-195 FKALDSKEKPKIRT
+195 FRTLDAKEKPKIK
-209 ARREFLTV
+209 ASRREFLTV

-223 IKTPCRYDIVKKAFL
+223 INTPCRCDIVKKAFL

-249 MKSLRWSEIHTTA
+249 MKSLLWSEVHTAA
-262 DGKARYI
+262 DGKTLYI

-280 TIPLSDEALRWMP
+280 TIPLSEEALRWMP
-293 EQQEGIDQVF
+293 LQKEGVDQVF
-303 YELKISP
+303 HELTVSTK
-310 GTVEDVLKEWMKDCK
+310 TVEDVLKDWMKDCK

-346 GANLYVVSKLLGH
+346 GANLYVVSKLMGH

-378 TMNLVNNLFTKPSA
+378 TMNLVNRLFTNPAASS
-392 KTEEKTEAQTANSI
+392 ESQTANAI

>member
-1 MAKTKKEIKVK
+1 MAKNKNEIKLK
-12 EPVRIREKVL
+12 EPVRIREKTL
-22 DGGTISL
+22 NDGTISL

-45 LYIIPETT
+45 LYIIPEIT
-53 PAAKLQNKNTR
+53 PEAKLQNKNTR

-93 TTLLSWLED
+93 TTLLSWLD
-102 FVTCDEKLSPSS
+102 HYVTCEEQLSPSS
-114 VRPKRNAKD
+114 ARSKRNAKA
-123 RVKEYLASIGKPDLL
+123 RVEEYLASIEKLDLL
-138 LSEVDKEFS
+138 LADVDREFC
-147 RGFVAFLRTCKI
+147 RGFVAFLKTCK
-159 YKGKKTMSDTTARL
+159 YNKGKKTMGSTTARL
-173 LMYRII
+173 MMNRVAA
-179 EAMNKAVVEG
+179 AMNKAVVEG

-195 FKALDSKEKPKIRT
+195 FKTLGAKEKPKREN
-209 ARREFLTV
+209 AMREFLTI

-249 MKSLRWSEIHTTA
+249 MKSLRWSEIHTAA
-262 DGKARYI
+262 DGKTRFI
-269 EHRQVKTKKTV
+269 EHSQVKTKKVV
-280 TIPLSDEALRWMP
+280 TIPLSDEAIRWMP
-293 EQQEGIDQVF
+293 QQKDGIDQVF
-303 YELKISP
+303 HELSITAT
-310 GTVEDVLKEWMKDCK
+310 TVEEVLQEWMKECK

-346 GANLYVVSKLLGH
+346 GANLYVVSKILGH

-378 TMNLVNNLFTKPSA
+378 TMNLVNNLFTNPA
-392 KTEEKTEAQTANSI
+392 ANPTAQAANAI

>member
-79 KDGLVDWEKLKKSR
+79 KDGLVDWEKLKRSR

-102 FVTCDEKLSPSS
+102 FVTCDEKLSPSG
-114 VRPKRNAKD
+114 VRPKRKAKD
-123 RVKEYLASIGKPDLL
+123 RVKEYLTSIGKPDLL
-138 LSEVDKEFS
+138 LSEVDKDFC

-173 LMYRII
+173 LMCRVA

-189 LIPSNP
+189 LIPNNP
-195 FKALDSKEKPKIRT
+195 FNALESKEKPKIKNS
-209 ARREFLTV
+209 RREFLTV

-223 IKTPCRYDIVKKAFL
+223 INTPCRYDIVKKAFL

-249 MKSLRWSEIHTTA
+249 MKALRWSEIHTTA

-293 EQQEGIDQVF
+293 KQMDGIDQVF
-303 YELKISP
+303 HELKISP

-378 TMNLVNNLFTKPSA
+378 TMNLVNNLFTNPVA
-392 KTEEKTEAQTANSI
+392 NPEAQTANAI